1 MGTAERIVRDVLNE
15 SSLVLPRLRPGTPLE
30 EQVTA
35 ALREAGLL
43 EGGEREEEDRGTDA
57 DPADPQDRGTPGPEV
72 HDGTLVR

>member
-15 SSLVLPRLRPGTPLE
+15 SSLVLPRLRPGMPLE

-43 EGGEREEEDRGTDA
+43 EGTEREEEDGGSTA
-57 DPADPQDRGTPGPEV
+57 DEADEEDRGTPGAEV
-72 HDGTLVR
+72 HDGALVR